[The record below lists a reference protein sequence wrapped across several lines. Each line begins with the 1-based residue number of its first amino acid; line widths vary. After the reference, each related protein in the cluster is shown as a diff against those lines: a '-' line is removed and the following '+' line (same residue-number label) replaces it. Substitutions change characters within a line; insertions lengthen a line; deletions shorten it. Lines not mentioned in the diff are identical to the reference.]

1 MVPVPGYTSKTF
13 SLTCQAGIYIITAV
27 TEKEYLHCYVASI
40 SNAAW
45 CCVLFKL
52 TKL

>member
-1 MVPVPGYTSKTF
+1 MVQVPGYMSKTF

-27 TEKEYLHCYVASI
+27 TEKQYLHGYVASI

-45 CCVLFKL
+45 CCIVFKQ